1 MIETNAV
8 TTRMD
13 VARDVLY
20 KIAEKS
26 GGVISP
32 RSVIEVAK
40 SEDHPLHDYFLWDD
54 TAAANRYRLN
64 QAALL
69 IRRIKID
76 IIKPAREP
84 KNIKIET
91 TREFPSLSKLRG
103 KENAGSYVALEK
115 VMTNDGMKSDLIE
128 TAKQELIAIKKKYQ
142 TLVEFTKVWQ
152 AIDSL

>member
-1 MIETNAV
+1 MIETKAV
-8 TTRMD
+8 SNQMD
-13 VARDVLY
+13 IVRDALCE
-20 KIAEKS
+20 IAEKS

-32 RSVIEVAK
+32 RAVIETAANK
-40 SEDHPLHDYFLWDD
+40 DHPLHDYFLWDD

-64 QAALL
+64 QASLL

-76 IIKPAREP
+76 IIKPSSGP

-91 TREFPSLSKLRG
+91 TREYPSLSKLRG
-103 KENAGSYVALEK
+103 KENTGSYVALEK
-115 VMTNDGMKSDLIE
+115 VMTDDGMKSDLIE